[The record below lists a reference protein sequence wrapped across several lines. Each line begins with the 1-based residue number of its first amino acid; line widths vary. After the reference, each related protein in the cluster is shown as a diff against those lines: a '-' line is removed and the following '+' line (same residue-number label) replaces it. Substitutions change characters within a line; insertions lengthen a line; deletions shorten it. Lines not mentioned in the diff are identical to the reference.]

1 MILLCYDGSADAR
14 AAIERAAVLFGG
26 SPATVVTVWQPIAY
40 VLARSSAGMVP
51 IAGVDM
57 EQVDTACREDAARL
71 AEEGA
76 RLAGEAGLDATAQ
89 AVSQGESTA
98 AAILDAAD
106 AVQAEAIVL
115 GSRGLTG
122 LRSLLLGSVSHA
134 VIQHA
139 DRAVV
144 VVPSAE
150 IARHRRRART
160 GEKEAERHGNQ
171 RPEEHHVQ

>member
-14 AAIERAAVLFGG
+14 AAIERAADLFAG
-26 SPATVVTVWQPIAY
+26 SPAIVLTVWQPIAF
-40 VLARSSAGMVP
+40 VLARSSAGLLP

-57 EQVDTACREDAARL
+57 EEVDAACRDEAERLCTEGVALAR
-71 AEEGA
+71 
-76 RLAGEAGLDATAQ
+76 EAGLDATAQ
-89 AVSQGESTA
+89 IVAVTESTA
-98 AAILDAAD
+98 GAILDAAD
-106 AVQAEAIVL
+106 AADADAIVL

-122 LRSLLLGSVSHA
+122 LKSLLLGSVSHA

-150 IARHRRRART
+150 VARVRTRART
-160 GEKEAERHGNQ
+160 DGR
-171 RPEEHHVQ
+171 EHNLN

>member
-14 AAIERAAVLFGG
+14 AAIEHAGTLFAG
-26 SPATVVTVWQPIAY
+26 SSAIALTVWQPIAY
-40 VLARSSAGMVP
+40 VLARSSAGLVP

-57 EQVDTACREDAARL
+57 DEVDAACRDEAQRL
-71 AEEGA
+71 STEGA
-76 RLAGEAGLDATAQ
+76 ELARAAGLEATAEIVAQ
-89 AVSQGESTA
+89 VQSA
-98 AAILDAAD
+98 ADAILDAA
-106 AVQAEAIVL
+106 AEAQADAIVI

-139 DRAVV
+139 DRPVV

-150 IARHRRRART
+150 VARVRTRARSA
-160 GEKEAERHGNQ
+160 GRELNRS
-171 RPEEHHVQ
+171 